1 MGRVLE
7 IGSRLTEK
15 DDLILVSLAL
25 KYQAL
30 YGVDSMK
37 VFFGRECVSSS
48 RRSSIVHTPVSNVAQ
63 RIFLKSGRK
72 SSKRKL
78 KRVMA
83 MRHEMMYRL
92 GP

>member
-30 YGVDSMK
+30 YGV
-37 VFFGRECVSSS
+37 
-48 RRSSIVHTPVSNVAQ
+48 
-63 RIFLKSGRK
+63 
-72 SSKRKL
+72 
-78 KRVMA
+78 
-83 MRHEMMYRL
+83 
-92 GP
+92 

>member
-30 YGVDSMK
+30 YGVDSMEGFLEESAYQ
-37 VFFGRECVSSS
+37 VREGHQPCIRQCQTSHKGSS
-48 RRSSIVHTPVSNVAQ
+48 
-63 RIFLKSGRK
+63 
-72 SSKRKL
+72 
-78 KRVMA
+78 
-83 MRHEMMYRL
+83 
-92 GP
+92 